1 MKNIKEPFNF
11 NFYTMNNKNR
21 SNYLKYYEPTRLYP
35 SNIGRININLNLYKS
50 NSNLNNK
57 YSRHNKTHNHHYPH
71 KKKDIN
77 NFNTNHINKNN
88 INSNHKYLNENL
100 AQMLN
105 NLKKEIF
112 EISNNMK
119 DGERKV
125 DYYLNK
131 NYDNSQKIRS
141 KSENISKNFLLLPKQ
156 KEEFAIKGISLDV
169 NSSHNK
175 KKILNCIYN
184 DMKQKTSSNNNNN
197 KRLTYN
203 LYSKKN
209 YNNLNMLTIQLNN
222 ENILNKIYNKNKLC
236 NNYVNDIRP
245 KYHTAENFYHHDKRR
260 KQNFNINRK
269 YDINIEEDII
279 GNLENNSNKI
289 SEKSSTYI
297 SINQDC
303 KCDSIEK
310 VPKSFGS
317 NIKGNEIE
325 NKIGRICCNR
335 ENIEKQI
342 YDLQNKMVSSNN
354 IMPELF
360 NSAHSIKK
368 ELEIL
373 KNENEE
379 LKQKI
384 NYSNNSNTLNN
395 SYDELDADIKTLKKK
410 NRSKDEEII
419 RLNKEIQR
427 LNNTINIKNS
437 IINILKFGN
446 NNNYNPYTYSCI
458 CNTNNNYNNFS
469 DNNSINSINDYYG
482 NNINGNNNINGGYA
496 SIGLGRG
503 NNISNSILNSNIKN
517 LETEISKL
525 RFNLNLQKNNEYLNL
540 QNKNKELI
548 EENLSLKEK
557 INNLIKKHYDRSEMS
572 HENLIKEKDNEIKEL
587 TNDKIILEE
596 KIKKIEDIKR

>member
-1 MKNIKEPFNF
+1 
-11 NFYTMNNKNR
+11 
-21 SNYLKYYEPTRLYP
+21 
-35 SNIGRININLNLYKS
+35 
-50 NSNLNNK
+50 
-57 YSRHNKTHNHHYPH
+57 
-71 KKKDIN
+71 
-77 NFNTNHINKNN
+77 
-88 INSNHKYLNENL
+88 
-100 AQMLN
+100 MLN

-131 NYDNSQKIRS
+131 NYDNSQKVRS

-175 KKILNCIYN
+175 KKLLNCIYN
-184 DMKQKTSSNNNNN
+184 DIKQKTTNNN
-197 KRLTYN
+197 KKIITYKIK
-203 LYSKKN
+203 SKKN
-209 YNNLNMLTIQLNN
+209 FNKLNMINIKINN
-222 ENILNKIYNKNKLC
+222 ENILNKIYNKNKIC

-245 KYHTAENFYHHDKRR
+245 KYHTAENFYHHDKRK

-269 YDINIEEDII
+269 CDINIEEDVI
-279 GNLENNSNKI
+279 GDLDNNGNKI

-303 KCDSIEK
+303 KYDSFEKIPKCCD
-310 VPKSFGS
+310 S
-317 NIKGNEIE
+317 NIKNSEFE
-325 NKIGRICCNR
+325 NKIGRICYNR

-395 SYDELDADIKTLKKK
+395 SYDELDADIKTLRRK
-410 NRSKDEEII
+410 NKSKDEEII
-419 RLNKEIQR
+419 RLNKEIQK

-446 NNNYNPYTYSCI
+446 NNNYNPYTYSCT

-482 NNINGNNNINGGYA
+482 NNINGGYII
-496 SIGLGRG
+496 IGVGRG
-503 NNISNSILNSNIKN
+503 NNISNSILNNNIKN
-517 LETEISKL
+517 LEAEISKL
-525 RFNLNLQKNNEYLNL
+525 RFNLNLQKNNEFLNL

-572 HENLIKEKDNEIKEL
+572 HENLLKEKDNEIKEL

-596 KIKKIEDIKR
+596 KIKKLVDNNISYTNSNINKYINENQILKDKNDELNKNNELLKQEILNKENDYNNMVKEFNNKLENINRIF